1 MLIPR
6 AVASVLPRLAEGFPI
21 LAVTGPRQ
29 SGKTTLV
36 RTVFPDKPYVSLEDL
51 DERAY
56 SLEDPRGFLA
66 RYPDGA
72 VLDEVQQSPA
82 LFSYLQTRV
91 DEDRRTGLF
100 VLTGSQQFNLLS
112 GVTQSLAGRVALVPL
127 LPFSLGELAAAG
139 QAPERIEQLLFC
151 GLYPPL
157 WDRSLDAAVWYGNY
171 VRTYLERDVRQMVNV
186 RDLGTF
192 QRFIRMCAA
201 RTGQLLNLTS
211 LATDC
216 GVSPN
221 TARAWISVL
230 EASYVLHLLPP
241 HHANFNKRLVKTPKL
256 YFLDPGLAS
265 WLLGIQRSEQ
275 LAGHPHRGA
284 LFETWV
290 MSELLKARFN
300 RALDANVTF
309 WRDHAGQEV
318 DLLIDLGDRLM
329 PVEVK
334 SGQTVVP
341 DFFDGLKRW
350 LDLAGTAAG
359 EAWVVYGGMKRQ
371 TRPGITVLPWQ
382 DIGELG
388 ERAAGAAV
396 DGDPSGV
403 PAGKILL
410 QREAEPE

>member
-1 MLIPR
+1 MQLRIFHQLVILLVMLIPR
-6 AVASVLPRLAEGFPI
+6 AVAPVLPRLAQGFPI
-21 LAVTGPRQ
+21 VAVTGPRQ

-51 DERAY
+51 DERAFAR
-56 SLEDPRGFLA
+56 EDPRGFLA

-72 VLDEVQQSPA
+72 VLDEVQQCPP
-82 LFSYLQTRV
+82 LFSFLQTRV
-91 DEDRRTGLF
+91 DENRRTGLF
-100 VLTGSQQFNLLS
+100 VLTGSQQFNLVS

-139 QAPERIEQLLFC
+139 QAPPSPEQLLFC

-157 WDRSLDAAVWYGNY
+157 WDRSLDAAIWYGNY
-171 VRTYLERDVRQMVNV
+171 VRTYLERDVRQMINV
-186 RDLGTF
+186 RDLSTF
-192 QRFIRMCAA
+192 QRFLRLCAA
-201 RTGQLLNLTS
+201 RTGQLLNLTG

-216 GVSPN
+216 GISQN
-221 TARAWISVL
+221 TARAWLSVL

-265 WLLGIQRSEQ
+265 WLLGIQRPEQ
-275 LAGHPHRGA
+275 LAGHPQRGP

-290 MSELLKARFN
+290 LSELLKARYN

-350 LDLAGTAAG
+350 IALAGPAAG
-359 EAWVVYGGMKRQ
+359 EAWVVYGGTRRQ
-371 TRPGITVLPWQ
+371 TRPGITVLPWR
-382 DIGELG
+382 DIAELAD
-388 ERAAGAAV
+388 RTAGAPPP
-396 DGDPSGV
+396 DP
-403 PAGKILL
+403 PA
-410 QREAEPE
+410 